1 MNPASSARQP
11 TPHERGPAWLP
22 RSAFVSVALWLVLL
36 GAALG
41 CAFAMW
47 EAWDEILHQRYARMG
62 FGRTIFL
69 LLERAADD
77 GALTGALT
85 ALWFLFALLLACAWA
100 PVRARLEPREFGAL
114 LRSSERTLRA
124 QVSVA
129 AAFGVAILVLTYTG
143 AGLKRAEL
151 YLLCLLAALG
161 IAGLWAI
168 ARQLRRSP
176 NPHDPRAQATAFAA
190 ALALLVFVSLG
201 FLVDR
206 GRIWRPFDPKTIV
219 ANALLAAGAAATFV
233 LVRRRL
239 TGAGALRGT
248 WMRAAALL
256 AILPALGPLLVRASA
271 TWWGH
276 SAFKPESA
284 LNVVVIGIDTLRF
297 DSVDLQPPAEG
308 ERDRTPNLRKL
319 ARSGVVFDQAISQSP
334 WTMPAFASMFTGKYP
349 LEHGAVSL
357 TGILRDREVTLAEIL
372 REAGYRTGSFVSN
385 EYTNRRHGFAQGCD
399 EFKDEFTLA
408 ANEISSQGISDQAV
422 DFIERHAKQP
432 FYLFAHYV
440 DPHSEYLDHKD
451 WAWADGYQGWW
462 KDQLDMDNLE
472 RNQSLV
478 GPLDMRWIRDLY
490 DEEIANTDS
499 QIARVVA
506 ALEQQG
512 VLDRTLILVVV
523 DHGEEF
529 LDHGKFNHTT
539 TLYEELVHVPLV
551 VVSPRGAPPGTR
563 RDDVVETRSVFTTV
577 LESLDLE
584 FAFKSRPRGLLT
596 PPPPSDPA
604 APAGEHTLGN
614 TGHAFSMVWL
624 PDAKPKWGKK
634 FQIVSLRTARWKLIY
649 SITRDVYELYDIAA
663 DPLEKHELSA
673 KESVHFRQLREVL
686 DAWLAGQKANAADV
700 PTQTLDADLAERLKA
715 LGYM

>member
-1 MNPASSARQP
+1 MNHGSSARPP
-11 TPHERGPAWLP
+11 TPHEHGPAWLP
-22 RSAFVSVALWLVLL
+22 RGALVSVALWLVLL

-41 CAFAMW
+41 CVFSLW
-47 EAWDEILHQRYARMG
+47 DAWDEIRDQRYLRLG

-69 LLERAADD
+69 LLEQAADGGALD
-77 GALTGALT
+77 GALNAI
-85 ALWFLFALLLACAWA
+85 WFLIAMLLACAWG
-100 PVRARLEPREFGAL
+100 PLRVWLEPREFAAL

-124 QVSVA
+124 QVAVA
-129 AAFGVAILVLTYTG
+129 AAFGVAALVFTYTG
-143 AGLKRAEL
+143 DGLKRAEL

-161 IAGLWAI
+161 VAGLGLI
-168 ARQLRRSP
+168 ARRLRRAS
-176 NPHDPRAQATAFAA
+176 NPHDPRAEATAFAA
-190 ALALLVFVSLG
+190 ALGLGVIVALG
-201 FLVDR
+201 FLVDS
-206 GRIWRPFDPKTIV
+206 GRIWRPFAAQTIA
-219 ANALLAAGAAATFV
+219 ANALLAGGAVAVFV
-233 LVRRRL
+233 VVRRRL
-239 TGAGALRGT
+239 SAAGASRGVGART
-248 WMRAAALL
+248 AALL
-256 AILPALGPLLVRASA
+256 AILPALSPLLVRAAA

-276 SAFKPESA
+276 SAYKPESA
-284 LNVVVIGIDTLRF
+284 MNVVVIGIDTLRF
-297 DSVDLQPPAEG
+297 DSVDLEPPGEG
-308 ERDRTPNLRKL
+308 QRDRTPNLRSL
-319 ARSGVVFDQAISQSP
+319 ARSGVVFNQAISQSP

-357 TGILRDREVTLAEIL
+357 TGILRAREVTLAEIL

-399 EFKDEFTLA
+399 EFRDDFRLD

-422 DFIERHAKQP
+422 DFIERHASQP

-440 DPHSEYLDHKD
+440 DPHSQYLDHEG
-451 WAWADGYQGWW
+451 WNWADGYQGWW

-478 GPLDMRWIRDLY
+478 GPVDMRWIRDLY

-499 QIARVVA
+499 QIGRVVA
-506 ALEQQG
+506 ALEERG

-551 VVSPRGAPPGTR
+551 VVAPQGTQAGTR
-563 RDDVVETRSVFTTV
+563 REDVVETRGVFSTV
-577 LESLDLE
+577 LESLQLD
-584 FAFKSRPRGLLT
+584 FAFRSRPRGLLT
-596 PPPPSDPA
+596 PPPEPSA
-604 APAGEHTLGN
+604 ASGEHTLGN

-673 KESVHFRQLREVL
+673 KEVKVLGELREIL
-686 DAWLAGQKANAADV
+686 DAWLAAQEANAGDV
-700 PTQTLDADLAERLKA
+700 PTQSLDAELEERLKA